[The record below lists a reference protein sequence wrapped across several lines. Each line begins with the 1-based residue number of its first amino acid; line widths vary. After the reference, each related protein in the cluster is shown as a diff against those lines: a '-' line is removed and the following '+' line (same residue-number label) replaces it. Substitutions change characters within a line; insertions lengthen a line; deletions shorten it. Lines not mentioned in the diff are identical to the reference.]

1 MQSATFKELL
11 RGNLNFRRLWFGQV
25 ISELGTWF
33 SFIAELG
40 LVQFYSGSP
49 WMTTG
54 LLVSRLLPVL
64 VFAPVAGVAVDR
76 LDRRQILIAADIS
89 RALVALGYLSV
100 GFGAPVWVAILCSG
114 LMSSAGTFFEAAK
127 NASIANMVSRQEM
140 LTANVLM
147 FSTRF
152 LQLTVGAALG
162 GVTAA
167 KFGYNTAFIL
177 NSLSFIASAAFIL
190 LIPAVVM
197 RQKNSDEPESVTE
210 GIELQQ
216 LEERAEEQAVS
227 RPANQFWKDVR
238 EGLAFIW
245 ATPFV
250 RGIVLVNV
258 GWALGGGMNNLVFDR
273 IARHEFVN
281 GSGDR
286 GDWSM
291 AVLMTAAGAGLFV
304 GMALARRAGAWASE
318 EKRAGKFIGWSL
330 LIHGFCFAA
339 AGLMPSLFL
348 FSFWIALSRLI
359 LGAEFG
365 VQETLMMRMLPDGY
379 RGRVFTTDRALEL
392 STMTISML
400 VAGSLLNWFSPR
412 TMIIISGVLSASPG
426 LIWLPA
432 MWLTRFSV
440 PTCAVR
446 ESYSE
451 S

>member
-1 MQSATFKELL
+1 MQSATYQELL
-11 RGNLNFRRLWFGQV
+11 RGNLNFRRLWCGQV

-40 LVQFYSGSP
+40 LVQLYSGSP

-76 LDRRQILIAADIS
+76 LDRRRILIAADLARVLI
-89 RALVALGYLSV
+89 ALGFVSV
-100 GFGAPVWVAILCSG
+100 GFGAPIWVAILCSG
-114 LMSSAGTFFEAAK
+114 LMSSATTFFEAAK

-152 LQLTVGAALG
+152 LQLTLGAALG

-167 KFGYNTAFIL
+167 KFGYNAAFVI
-177 NSLSFIASAAFIL
+177 NSLSFIASAAFIFR
-190 LIPAVVM
+190 IPATAMKQRGVG
-197 RQKNSDEPESVTE
+197 DEPVGSV
-210 GIELQQ
+210 ELQQ
-216 LEERAEEQAVS
+216 AEEQAVA
-227 RPANQFWKDVR
+227 RPANRFWTDVR
-238 EGLAFIW
+238 QGLAFIL
-245 ATPFV
+245 ASPFV

-273 IARHEFVN
+273 IARHEFVR
-281 GSGDR
+281 GGADR
-286 GDWSM
+286 GDWSL
-291 AVLMTAAGAGLFV
+291 ATLMTAAGAGLFL

-318 EKRAGKFIGWSL
+318 EKRAGNFIGWSL
-330 LIHGFCFAA
+330 LVHGLCFAA
-339 AGLMPSLFL
+339 AGPMPSLFTFAL
-348 FSFWIALSRLI
+348 CVALSRMI

-365 VQETLMMRMLPDGY
+365 VQETLMMRTLPDEY
-379 RGRVFTTDRALEL
+379 RGRIFTTDRALEL
-392 STMTISML
+392 STMTLSML
-400 VAGSLLNWFSPR
+400 VAGSLLNWFTPR
-412 TMIIISGVLSASPG
+412 TMIIVSGLLSASPG
-426 LIWLPA
+426 FLWLLA

-446 ESYSE
+446 ESYNE

>member
-1 MQSATFKELL
+1 MQSATYRELL
-11 RGNLNFRRLWFGQV
+11 QGNLNFRRLWFGQV

-40 LVQFYSGSP
+40 LVQLYSGSP

-64 VFAPVAGVAVDR
+64 VFAPIAGVAVDR
-76 LDRRQILIAADIS
+76 LDRRRILIVADLARVVI
-89 RALVALGYLSV
+89 ALGFVSV
-100 GFGAPVWVAILCSG
+100 GFGAPVWVAIVCSG
-114 LMSSAGTFFEAAK
+114 LMSSATTFFEAAK
-127 NASIANMVSRQEM
+127 NASIANMVSRHEM

-152 LQLTVGAALG
+152 LQLTLGAALG
-162 GVTAA
+162 GITAA
-167 KFGYNTAFIL
+167 KFGYNAAFVI

-190 LIPAVVM
+190 RIPAAAM
-197 RQKNSDEPESVTE
+197 RQQGSSDEQA
-210 GIELQQ
+210 GRIELQQ
-216 LEERAEEQAVS
+216 AEEQAVR
-227 RPANQFWKDVR
+227 RPANRFWTDVR

-245 ATPFV
+245 LTPFV

-258 GWALGGGMNNLVFDR
+258 CWALGGGMNNLIFDR
-273 IARHEFVN
+273 IARHEFV
-281 GSGDR
+281 SGGADR

-291 AVLMTAAGAGLFV
+291 AILMTAAGAGLFI

-318 EKRAGKFIGWSL
+318 EKRAGNFIGWSL
-330 LIHGFCFAA
+330 LIHGLCFAA
-339 AGLMPSLFL
+339 AGLMPSLWL
-348 FSFWIALSRLI
+348 FALFIALSRTI

-365 VQETLMMRMLPDGY
+365 VQETLMMRMLPDEY

-392 STMTISML
+392 STMTLSML
-400 VAGSLLNWFSPR
+400 VAGTLLNWFTPR
-412 TMIIISGVLSASPG
+412 TMIVVSGLLSASPG
-426 LIWLPA
+426 LFWLLA
-432 MWLTRFSV
+432 MWLTRFRV
-440 PTCAVR
+440 PACAVR